1 MFIIAYL
8 ILLTTFK
15 RRYFTMAPTFAG
27 LYAILGLDAR
37 SKPGPNEI
45 KKAFH
50 ATALRLHPD
59 KNPYDS
65 RATAKFQNAVKA
77 YEKLLSTCV
86 NIEEEPEPKVTRS
99 EEPEEEDEHDVPRA
113 MPKRMRNAFKKRTN
127 KEANVKH
134 QVEAGVNNAQ
144 KRREEALETRELR
157 DLQARIDSD
166 LKKVLEESLG
176 QEGRALSHPSDI
188 HRRALL
194 LTRKE
199 LNKQNR
205 KQRKP
210 TLNVKD
216 PELEDVGVTKADAQ
230 EYATKLRAQEQKDE
244 EFRLFELPLNY
255 VHPFHEET
263 EEEMRKNRR
272 PSFFEREE
280 EVNEKSKALADML
293 CEFWDD
299 RVGEHGSAC
308 NEINF
313 EKAFKDLKN
322 SRPARAAHKATR
334 DPDGGEFKAAAVART
349 RETLESMAKDEA
361 TIADYGTPRR
371 PSQEPVP
378 SNDNQSLDDYVLSGS
393 SWGRRNKKSQNEKDE
408 EEASE
413 EDTEEVINSMRTEGP
428 RKLVHEGNNLYRC
441 TGCGTL
447 HLVTEPNVVPKDS
460 MARCCKVQFG
470 KKRSSPGRRGFRGRG

>member
-1 MFIIAYL
+1 
-8 ILLTTFK
+8 
-15 RRYFTMAPTFAG
+15 MAPKLAG
-27 LYAILGLDAR
+27 LYAILGLDAP

-65 RATAKFQNAVKA
+65 RATARFQNAVKA
-77 YEKLLSTCV
+77 YETLLSTCV

-99 EEPEEEDEHDVPRA
+99 QEPEEGEDDVPRA
-113 MPKRMRNAFKKRTN
+113 TPKRMRNTFKKRAN
-127 KEANVKH
+127 KDANEKC
-134 QVEAGVNNAQ
+134 QAEAGVNNAQ
-144 KRREEALETRELR
+144 KRREEALEIRELR
-157 DLQARIDSD
+157 DLQTRIDND

-194 LTRKE
+194 LARKE
-199 LNKQNR
+199 RNKQNR
-205 KQRKP
+205 KQQKS
-210 TLNVKD
+210 TINVKD
-216 PELEDVGVTKADAQ
+216 PEIEDVEVTKADAQ

-313 EKAFKDLKN
+313 EKAFKDLKK
-322 SRPARAAHKATR
+322 SRPARAA
-334 DPDGGEFKAAAVART
+334 PKAAGDPYGDEFNAAAIART
-349 RETLESMAKDEA
+349 RETLESIAKDEA
-361 TIADYGTPRR
+361 TIVDCGTPRG
-371 PSQEPVP
+371 PSQEHLP

-393 SWGRRNKKSQNEKDE
+393 SWGRKKKKLQNEKEE

-413 EDTEEVINSMRTEGP
+413 EDTEEVMNSMRTGGR
-428 RKLVHEGNNLYRC
+428 RKLVYEGNNLYRC
-441 TGCGTL
+441 RGCGIL
-447 HLVTEPNVVPKDS
+447 HFVTEPNVVPKDS

-470 KKRSSPGRRGFRGRG
+470 KKRSSPGRRRFRGRC

>member
-1 MFIIAYL
+1 LFIIAYL
-8 ILLTTFK
+8 ILLITFK

-99 EEPEEEDEHDVPRA
+99 EEPEEEEEEEEHDVPRA

-134 QVEAGVNNAQ
+134 QVEAGINNAQ
-144 KRREEALETRELR
+144 KRREEALETKELR

-313 EKAFKDLKN
+313 KKHSRISRNRDQPELHTKLPVILTETSLRPLLLYAREKPSNQWRKTRRR
-322 SRPARAAHKATR
+322 SRITVLLVGLPKSLCLPTITNLWMIMFSQVPAGEGGTR
-334 DPDGGEFKAAAVART
+334 NRRT
-349 RETLESMAKDEA
+349 RRTKRKLAKR
-361 TIADYGTPRR
+361 I
-371 PSQEPVP
+371 
-378 SNDNQSLDDYVLSGS
+378 
-393 SWGRRNKKSQNEKDE
+393 
-408 EEASE
+408 
-413 EDTEEVINSMRTEGP
+413 P
-428 RKLVHEGNNLYRC
+428 RK
-441 TGCGTL
+441 
-447 HLVTEPNVVPKDS
+447 
-460 MARCCKVQFG
+460 
-470 KKRSSPGRRGFRGRG
+470 

>member
-1 MFIIAYL
+1 
-8 ILLTTFK
+8 
-15 RRYFTMAPTFAG
+15 MAPKFAG

-37 SKPGPNEI
+37 SKPSPNEI

-50 ATALRLHPD
+50 AIALRLHPD

-65 RATAKFQNAVKA
+65 RATARFQNAVKA
-77 YEKLLSTCV
+77 YETLLSTCV
-86 NIEEEPEPKVTRS
+86 NIEEEPDPKVTRFQ
-99 EEPEEEDEHDVPRA
+99 EPEEGEEEEDDVPQA
-113 MPKRMRNAFKKRTN
+113 MPKRIRKAFKKKAN
-127 KEANVKH
+127 KKANEKH

-157 DLQARIDSD
+157 DLQAQIDNY
-166 LKKVLEESLG
+166 LKKVLEEPLG
-176 QEGRALSHPSDI
+176 QEGRALSHHSDI
-188 HRRALL
+188 HRRSLL
-194 LTRKE
+194 LARKE

-205 KQRKP
+205 KQQKS

-216 PELEDVGVTKADAQ
+216 PELEDVEVTKADAK

-308 NEINF
+308 NGVNF
-313 EKAFKDLKN
+313 EKAFKDLKK
-322 SRPARAAHKATR
+322 SRPARAAPKAAG
-334 DPDGGEFKAAAVART
+334 DPEGDEFKAAAIALT
-349 RETLESMAKDEA
+349 RETLESIAKDEA
-361 TIADYGTPRR
+361 TIADYGSPRG
-371 PSQEPVP
+371 PSQKPVA
-378 SNDNQSLDDYVLSGS
+378 SNDNRSLDDYVLSGS
-393 SWGRRNKKSQNEKDE
+393 SWGRINKKSQNEKDE
-408 EEASE
+408 GEASE
-413 EDTEEVINSMRTEGP
+413 EDTEEVINSMRTGGP
-428 RKLVHEGNNLYRC
+428 RKLVHEGSNIYRC
-441 TGCGTL
+441 RGCGTL
-447 HLVTEPNVVPKDS
+447 HHVTEPNVVPKDS

-470 KKRSSPGRRGFRGRG
+470 KKRSSPGRREFRG